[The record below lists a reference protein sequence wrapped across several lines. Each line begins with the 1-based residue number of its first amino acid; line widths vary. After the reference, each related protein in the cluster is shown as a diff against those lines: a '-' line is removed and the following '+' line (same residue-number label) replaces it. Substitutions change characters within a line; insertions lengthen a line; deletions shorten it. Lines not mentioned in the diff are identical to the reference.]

1 MDRTQQYI
9 DDLKSTLDGLNRGQ
23 LNAMID
29 LFFYAQREQKQIFT
43 FGNGGSGATASHAAG
58 DFIKG
63 ASFGLEKRFRMICL
77 NDNIP
82 SMMAI
87 ANDTSWSEIFVEAL
101 KNYLNPGDVAA
112 LERDVAVLGT
122 ARTLA
127 QDQVVTVLVLDD
139 LRLGVEA
146 LDVAERASGD
156 AFDLDFEVEVTNVVK
171 CATVRHDR
179 LPRPRR
185 GVRNQ
190 RSRPTQGHF
199 PRRSRRFRPSK
210 ALPSASG

>member
-9 DDLKSTLDGLNRGQ
+9 DDLKSTLDSLNRGQ

-101 KNYLNPGDVAA
+101 KNYLNPGDV
-112 LERDVAVLGT
+112 VIGI
-122 ARTLA
+122 
-127 QDQVVTVLVLDD
+127 
-139 LRLGVEA
+139 
-146 LDVAERASGD
+146 SGSGNS
-156 AFDLDFEVEVTNVVK
+156 ENVI
-171 CATVRHDR
+171 
-179 LPRPRR
+179 
-185 GVRNQ
+185 
-190 RSRPTQGHF
+190 
-199 PRRSRRFRPSK
+199 K
-210 ALPSASG
+210 ALQFANDQQAKTIAMCGFKGGKIAEMAEVVIHAAIHDMEVVEDVHMAVFNIVKKHMMAELHSNQSMGSTYDARIQ

>member
-23 LNAMID
+23 LNAMIE

-101 KNYLNPGDVAA
+101 KNYLNPGDV
-112 LERDVAVLGT
+112 VIGI
-122 ARTLA
+122 
-127 QDQVVTVLVLDD
+127 
-139 LRLGVEA
+139 
-146 LDVAERASGD
+146 SGSGNS
-156 AFDLDFEVEVTNVVK
+156 ENVI
-171 CATVRHDR
+171 
-179 LPRPRR
+179 
-185 GVRNQ
+185 
-190 RSRPTQGHF
+190 
-199 PRRSRRFRPSK
+199 K
-210 ALPSASG
+210 ALQFANDHQAKTIAMCGFKGGKIAEMAEVVIHAQIHDMEVVEDVHMAVFNIVKKHMMAELHSNQSMGSTYDARIQ